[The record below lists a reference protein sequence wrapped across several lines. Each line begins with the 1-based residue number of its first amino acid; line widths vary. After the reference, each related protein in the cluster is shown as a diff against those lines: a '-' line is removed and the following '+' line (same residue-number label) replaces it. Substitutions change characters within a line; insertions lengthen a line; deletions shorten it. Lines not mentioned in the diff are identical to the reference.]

1 MKVAFYAPMKALDD
15 PTPSGDRTVGRLL
28 VAALRRAGHDVV
40 VPSRLRSYDRGNPER
55 QRRLR
60 DVGRRLADRL
70 AARHSG
76 PGRPFDLW
84 FTYHLYHKAPDW
96 LGPRVA
102 GHLGIPYVVA
112 EASVAGKQRGGPWQT
127 GHEASLA
134 ALEQAALVIG
144 LNPADRAGVTAH
156 LRPQTR
162 YLDLPPFVETA
173 PFAGA
178 ADARAPSR
186 ARLAARHGLD
196 PALPW
201 LVTVAMM
208 RDDQKLASYRVLAA
222 AVARLDRTR
231 FQLLVIG
238 AGPAEA
244 AVRSALAPLGTGVTF
259 HGAADPRELP
269 ELYAAGDIYVWPA
282 IKESWSMAF
291 IEAQAAGLPVVAGR
305 SGGVAGVVED
315 GVTGILAAEGDAAG
329 FAAGV
334 ARLLDPAVRSA
345 MGRAARERALARHDI
360 GAAAL
365 RLDTALRAVVAAGG
379 MPLQAVAV

>member
-28 VAALRRAGHDVV
+28 VAALRKAGHDVV
-40 VPSRLRSYDRGNPER
+40 VPSRLRSYDRGDPAR

-60 DVGRRLADRL
+60 DLGRRVADRL
-70 AARHSG
+70 VARHAG
-76 PGRPFDLW
+76 QGRPFDLW

-96 LGPRVA
+96 IGPHVA
-102 GHLGIPYVVA
+102 GSLGIPYVVA
-112 EASVAGKQRGGPWQT
+112 EASVAGKQRGGLWQP
-127 GHEASLA
+127 GYEASLA
-134 ALEQAALVIG
+134 ALARAELVIG
-144 LNPADRAGVTAH
+144 FNPADRPGVRAH
-156 LRPQTR
+156 LQPQTR
-162 YLDLPPFVETA
+162 YLDLPPFVDTR
-173 PFAGA
+173 PFAAATGTRGA
-178 ADARAPSR
+178 TRAK
-186 ARLAARHGLD
+186 LAARHGLD

-222 AVARLDRTR
+222 ALAMIDTPR
-231 FQLLVIG
+231 FQLLLIG

-244 AVRSALAPLGTGVTF
+244 AVRAAFAPLGARVAF
-259 HGAADPRELP
+259 HGAADPDAVP
-269 ELYAAGDIYVWPA
+269 ELYAAADLYVWPA

-315 GVTGILAAEGDAAG
+315 GVTGFLAAAGDADG

-334 ARLLDPAVRSA
+334 RRLLDPATRSA
-345 MGRAARERALARHDI
+345 MGRAAAKRALAHHDI
-360 GAAAL
+360 DRAAA
-365 RLDTALRAVVAAGG
+365 RLDEALRTVVAAGNA
-379 MPLQAVAV
+379 PRQAVAV